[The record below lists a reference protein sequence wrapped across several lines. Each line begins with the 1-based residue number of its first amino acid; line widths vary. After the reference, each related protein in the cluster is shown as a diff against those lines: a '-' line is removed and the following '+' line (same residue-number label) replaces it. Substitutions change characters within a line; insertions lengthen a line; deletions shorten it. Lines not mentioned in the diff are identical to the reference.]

1 MGQDRN
7 ATGPVASKFVV
18 AVLLISLTSTL
29 ICWRLA
35 AINERAH
42 IQRMT
47 HLAASAVAADLR
59 SDMDAWLLGQIRLA
73 KMWEFDEP
81 TYDQWMAFAGLYVEH
96 HPGCLA
102 IEWLDPKYEE
112 RWIARSSGEKT
123 PLPGN
128 GARERSLQS
137 ALQSKEP
144 VLSNLLKSPDG
155 RRLWLMIVPIYQ
167 KGQFRGFVLGTFDVQ
182 RSLDAMFDDIK
193 GLNFSVAI
201 EENGAEAFR
210 LAGSTTSN
218 EQEWSQTID
227 VPLQRQTW
235 RLKVW
240 SRPEA
245 MGEMRSSLPMVT
257 LFAGL
262 SACLLLVVIAQMVE
276 KLRAEVAER
285 GRVEASLRDSQ
296 ARFAGILAI
305 SAEAIISTDA
315 DMRITLYNQS
325 AENIFGFSSR
335 EALGQSL
342 DILIPGHFRAVHARH
357 VAEFSESAKQS
368 LHMSK
373 RRRVFGLRKDG
384 TEFPMT
390 ASVSRLDLGEEKIF
404 TIICSDITQE
414 VRAAEEL
421 RKAHDELELR
431 VRERTA
437 DLVQSNQLLQNEII
451 ERKEAEQQVEELSR
465 RMMRVQ
471 EEERRNLAREL
482 HDGATQNMVALTLNM
497 APILDSID
505 VAPTTRST
513 IEECM
518 RLIDES
524 TSELRTI
531 SYLLHPPLLE
541 ELGLSRTLRGY
552 VEGFSRRSGVAVS
565 LAAQGELDRLGFD
578 VELAVFRI
586 VQESLSN
593 VHRHSHSSTANI
605 LLIRQGSSLNLEIA
619 DQGRGMPPGKDKAG
633 VGIGSIRERVRL
645 LKGTVNISSDA
656 SGTIISISLPVP
668 EEQTASTD
676 AVA

>member
-7 ATGPVASKFVV
+7 ATGPVASKLVL

-29 ICWRLA
+29 ICWRLTA
-35 AINERAH
+35 NNERAH
-42 IQRMT
+42 IHRMT

-59 SDMDAWLLGQIRLA
+59 SDMDAWLQGQVRLA

-81 TYDQWMAFAGLYVEH
+81 NYDQWMAFAGLYLEH

-102 IEWLDPKYEE
+102 IEWLDHKYEE
-112 RWIARSSGEKT
+112 RWIARPPGKAS

-128 GARERSLQS
+128 GTRESLLQS
-137 ALQSKEP
+137 ALRSKEP
-144 VLSNLLKSPDG
+144 MLSNLLISPDG
-155 RRLWLMIVPIYQ
+155 RKQWLNVVPIYQ
-167 KGQFRGFVLGTFDVQ
+167 KQKFRGFVLASFDAQ
-182 RSLDAMFDDIK
+182 RSLDTMFEDIK

-201 EENGAEAFR
+201 EENGVEGFR
-210 LAGSTTSN
+210 LDGSTTKN
-218 EQEWSQTID
+218 EQEWAQIID
-227 VPLQRQTW
+227 VPLQGQTW

-240 SRPEA
+240 SKPEA
-245 MGEMRSSLPMVT
+245 MGEMRSNLPMVT
-257 LFAGL
+257 LLAGL

-276 KLRAEVAER
+276 KLRSEIGER
-285 GRVEASLRDSQ
+285 KSFEASLRASQ

-325 AENIFGFSSR
+325 AENIFGFSAK
-335 EALGQSL
+335 EALGQPL
-342 DILIPGHFRAVHARH
+342 NILIPAQFHSAHARH
-357 VAEFSESAKQS
+357 VAEFSKSATQS

-373 RRRVFGLRKDG
+373 RRRVLGLRKDG
-384 TEFPMT
+384 TEFPMS
-390 ASVSRLDLGEEKIF
+390 ASVSRLDLAGATLF
-404 TIICSDITQE
+404 TIICSDVTQE

-421 RKAHDELELR
+421 RKAHDEMELR

-437 DLVQSNQLLQNEII
+437 DLMQSNQLLQSEII
-451 ERKEAEQQVEELSR
+451 ERKEAEQQVQDLSR

-482 HDGATQNMVALTLNM
+482 HDGATQNLVALTLNM
-497 APILDSID
+497 APIMDADD
-505 VAPTTRST
+505 VEPAIRSM

-524 TSELRTI
+524 TNELRTI

-541 ELGLSRTLRGY
+541 ELGLSLTLRGY
-552 VEGFSRRSGVAVS
+552 VEGFSKRSGVAVS
-565 LAAQGELDRLGFD
+565 LTAQGELGRLGIE

-593 VHRHSHSSTANI
+593 VHRHSHSATANI
-605 LLIRQGSSLNLEIA
+605 VLIRQGSTLNLEIA
-619 DQGRGMPPGKDKAG
+619 DQGRGMPPGKDKTG

-645 LKGTVNISSDA
+645 LKGTVNIGSDA
-656 SGTIISISLPVP
+656 SGTIISISLPLP
-668 EEQTASTD
+668 EEQAASSD

>member
-1 MGQDRN
+1 MGQERN
-7 ATGPVASKFVV
+7 ATGPVASKLVV

-35 AINERAH
+35 AGNERAH
-42 IQRMT
+42 IQKMT

-59 SDMDAWLLGQIRLA
+59 SDMDAWLLGQVRLA
-73 KMWEFDEP
+73 KMWEIDEP
-81 TYDQWMAFAGLYVEH
+81 NYDQWMAFAGLYLEH

-112 RWIARSSGEKT
+112 RWIARPPGET
-123 PLPGN
+123 SPLPGN
-128 GARERSLQS
+128 GTRESLLQS
-137 ALQSKEP
+137 ALRSKEP
-144 VLSNLLKSPDG
+144 MLSNLLISPDG
-155 RRLWLMIVPIYQ
+155 RKQWLNVVPIYQ
-167 KGQFRGFVLGTFDVQ
+167 KEQFRGFVLASFDAQ
-182 RSLDAMFDDIK
+182 RSLDTMFEDIK

-201 EENGAEAFR
+201 EENGVEGFR
-210 LAGSTTSN
+210 LGGSTTRN

-227 VPLQRQTW
+227 VPLQGQTW

-240 SRPEA
+240 SKPEA
-245 MGEMRSSLPMVT
+245 MGEMRSNLPMVT

-276 KLRAEVAER
+276 KLRAEIGER
-285 GRVEASLRDSQ
+285 KSFEASLRASQ

-325 AENIFGFSSR
+325 AENIFCFSAK

-342 DILIPGHFRAVHARH
+342 NILIPGQFHSAHARH

-373 RRRVFGLRKDG
+373 RRRVFGIRKDG

-390 ASVSRLDLGEEKIF
+390 ASVSRLDLGEEKFF
-404 TIICSDITQE
+404 TVICSDITQE

-421 RKAHDELELR
+421 RKAHDELEIR

-437 DLVQSNQLLQNEII
+437 DLVQSNQLLQSEII
-451 ERKEAEQQVEELSR
+451 ERKEAEQQVEDLSR

-505 VAPTTRST
+505 VAPATRSM

-524 TSELRTI
+524 TNELRTI

-565 LAAQGELDRLGFD
+565 LTAQGELDRLGFD

-668 EEQTASTD
+668 GEQAAPSG